1 MPKKAHFTF
10 RVATHQNKKRIPD
23 FPLTVKQFS
32 LIMMQDGY
40 SGHESIIHLRLVKQ
54 NYLVYLKTSHLIKY

>member
-10 RVATHQNKKRIPD
+10 RVATHQTKNKIPD

-40 SGHESIIHLRLVKQ
+40 SGHESIKIRMALETC
-54 NYLVYLKTSHLIKY
+54 KTLSI